1 MTGLLLE
8 GTVRKPTCV
17 IPIFRSCFV
26 GAAISWLLALT
37 AIPAAAQVAVAP
49 YQLSVFANS
58 VPGSYTQPDSIAV
71 SKSGD
76 AVFIGYGN
84 GVAKDGSDG
93 KKSTIVEYTLTGGIV
108 RTFQVPGHNDGL
120 KIDPETGLLW
130 ALQNEDGNPNLVV
143 IAPSGGAQT
152 NYVFGPTANGGGY
165 DDIVFVKDKVFISA
179 SNPMKDPNTDP
190 AIVSAELDGLFVEVK
205 PVLAG
210 NAIATDIPTGHKDTL
225 NLQDP
230 DSLTLTP
237 DGDLLLDS
245 QADQE
250 IVIVHH
256 PGQMSQKAF
265 HLGVTSG
272 GTPAEIDDTVFSRSG
287 EGFILVSDLDANIVY
302 AIHRAIWPGGVAYSA
317 ANVLGLVGKLDLETG
332 NLTPVVTGLKNPR
345 GMAFVRNQEEEG
357 EDR

>member
-1 MTGLLLE
+1 LKE
-8 GTVRKPTCV
+8 GTVNKSACLIHSFRLRLVGTAACV
-17 IPIFRSCFV
+17 
-26 GAAISWLLALT
+26 LLALP
-37 AIPAAAQVAVAP
+37 AIPAAAQVPQAAAP
-49 YQLSVFANS
+49 YRLSVFAKG
-58 VPGSYTQPDSIAV
+58 VVGSYTQPDSIAV
-71 SKSGD
+71 SAWGD
-76 AVFIGYGN
+76 TVFIGYGN

-93 KKSTIVEYTLTGGIV
+93 KQSTIVEYTLTGGIV
-108 RTFQVPGHNDGL
+108 QTFQVTGHNDGL

-143 IAPSGGAQT
+143 ITPSSGAQT
-152 NYVFGPTANGGGY
+152 RYVFGPTGGGY
-165 DDIVFVKDKVFISA
+165 DDMVFLKDKVFFSA
-179 SNPMKDPNTDP
+179 SNPAHDPNTDP

-205 PVLAG
+205 PVMAG
-210 NAIATDIPTGHKDTL
+210 NAIATDIPTGKNVSL